1 MFVSVVD
8 RTTRERAIFNT
19 EASDACKISESPIHA
34 GRWMYKSVAQK
45 STIHRKEKQ
54 ESFPH
59 KETNHCCV
67 SRKKIMV

>member
-45 STIHRKEKQ
+45 STIHRKEK
-54 ESFPH
+54 
-59 KETNHCCV
+59 
-67 SRKKIMV
+67 